1 MPTTSQWYAQSGG
14 NLIAS
19 LWVPRQM
26 GVVLLK
32 DTYVPNIDTH
42 LRYSDV
48 VGQEIAAG
56 GGYTT
61 GGKEILGRATSY
73 DALANEYNLLGSDL
87 TWGPNA
93 TFSCR
98 YGAVY
103 EMATADKW
111 LWAIL
116 DFATLQNINNGVFQ
130 IDWAAGLLSVLAGP
144 PV

>member
-1 MPTTSQWYAQSGG
+1 MPAQWYAQSGG

-48 VGQEIAAG
+48 VANEAAG
-56 GGYTT
+56 TGYTA
-61 GGKEILGRATSY
+61 GGLQIGGRSTSY
-73 DALANEYNLLGSDL
+73 DAAANEYNLLGNDL
-87 TWGPNA
+87 TWGPGA

-98 YGAVY
+98 YGAIY
-103 EMATADKW
+103 EMVTTDKW
-111 LWAIL
+111 LWALL
-116 DFATLQNINNGVFQ
+116 DFEADIPVSNGIFQ
-130 IDWAAGLLSVLAGP
+130 IDWVAGLLTVAVGP

>member
-1 MPTTSQWYAQSGG
+1 MATTSQWYAQSGG

-42 LRYSDV
+42 MRYSDV
-48 VGQEIAAG
+48 SPQEVAAG
-56 GGYTT
+56 GTYVA
-61 GGKEILGRATSY
+61 GGKEIQGRSVSY
-73 DALANEYNLLGSDL
+73 DAAANEYNLLGSDL
-87 TWGPNA
+87 SWGPGA
-93 TFSCR
+93 TFATR
-98 YGAVY
+98 HGAVY

-111 LWAIL
+111 LWALL
-116 DFATLQNINNGVFQ
+116 DFGQLINVNNGVFQ
-130 IDWAAGLLSVLAGP
+130 IDWAAGLLSVQAGP

>member
-1 MPTTSQWYAQSGG
+1 MATTSQWFAQSGG

-32 DTYVPNIDTH
+32 DTYIPNIDTH
-42 LRYSDV
+42 MRYSDV
-48 VGQEIAAG
+48 SAQEVTG
-56 GGYTT
+56 TLYDM
-61 GGKEILGRATSY
+61 GGKEIAGRSTSY
-73 DALANEYNLLGSDL
+73 DAAVNEYNFLGNDL
-87 TWGPNA
+87 AWGPGA
-93 TFSCR
+93 TFSTR

-111 LWAIL
+111 LWALL
-116 DFATLQNINNGVFQ
+116 DFGVLVNVNNGVFQ
-130 IDWAAGLLSVLAGP
+130 IDWAAGLLSVQAGP

>member
-1 MPTTSQWYAQSGG
+1 VATTSQWFAQSGG

-42 LRYSDV
+42 MRLSDV
-48 VGQEIAAG
+48 VAHEVAG
-56 GGYTT
+56 ATYDA
-61 GGKEILGRATSY
+61 GGKEIAGRSVSY
-73 DALANEYNLLGSDL
+73 DAAANEYNLLGNDL
-87 TWGPNA
+87 SWGPGA
-93 TFSCR
+93 TFATR

-111 LWAIL
+111 LWALL
-116 DFATLQNINNGVFQ
+116 DFGVLVNVNNGVFQ
-130 IDWAAGLLSVLAGP
+130 IDWAAGLLSVQAGP